1 MQRHRH
7 IAWRSIG
14 STTIRKCVV
23 DRIKLEVMVD
33 ELQRHVPRMLRVQ
46 ANETTFWDWFVGE
59 ADSFSRCTDNDQDL
73 IYVGDRANGM
83 LEDAQVVR
91 RYQYNRAA
99 DQVRCGFTNGAS
111 SGSSS
116 TRRQPESAEGQI
128 PDSCS
133 DSR

>member
-1 MQRHRH
+1 MQRHPH

-46 ANETTFWDWFVGE
+46 ADEASFWDWFVGE
-59 ADSFSRCTDNDQDL
+59 ADSFSRCTDNVQDL
-73 IYVGDRANGM
+73 NYVGDRANGM
-83 LEDAQVVR
+83 LEEAHVVR
-91 RYQYNRAA
+91 RYHYNRAA
-99 DQVRCGFTNGAS
+99 DQVRGCLTRGAS
-111 SGSSS
+111 RGSSS
-116 TRRQPESAEGQI
+116 TRRQPDSAEGQM
-128 PDSCS
+128 PDSWS